1 MSNLIIKINGKIVN
15 ANIFFDN
22 FLNTL
27 RQLAIDFFS
36 KHESIY
42 IFHTYYESGIWSDID
57 LTKFGVKATNK
68 YEMVLKLRE
77 YILTTYKEDIF
88 LYRCII
94 DWENYDYI
102 NVDMVKNI
110 DEYVNAFESNDCF
123 WFTKL
128 NTIV

>member
-42 IFHTYYESGIWSDID
+42 IFHASYEGELLYEFD
-57 LTKFGVKATNK
+57 LKNIGVKATNK

-77 YILTTYKEDIF
+77 YILTTYEEDIF
-88 LYRCII
+88 EFTCFIN
-94 DWENYDYI
+94 WENHNSFD
-102 NVDMVKNI
+102 NMVKNI